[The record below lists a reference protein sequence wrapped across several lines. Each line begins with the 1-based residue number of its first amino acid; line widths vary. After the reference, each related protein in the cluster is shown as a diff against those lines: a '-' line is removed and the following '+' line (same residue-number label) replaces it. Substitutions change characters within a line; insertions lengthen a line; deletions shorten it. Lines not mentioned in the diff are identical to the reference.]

1 MFDKLKKLFVVEDG
15 SAASSSPT
23 SSGVES
29 MPSTENVSGPSVS
42 KTPEMTIEVNAAE
55 GTPDQKFI
63 DILLKSVEKN
73 NMDGFDYLE
82 YKQSLQSLANMAM
95 DDATRYN
102 SALAMAKT
110 MGASKETIL
119 SSAGHYLGI
128 LKQEEE
134 KFKAALVGQKSM
146 VEQNQTVG
154 ISNLEKSIVQKQQQV
169 ESLLKQI
176 EEDKA
181 RLEQMKNEISEAASK
196 IQATANN
203 FMSAYNLVVG
213 QIVEDVDNI
222 KNFAK

>member
-1 MFDKLKKLFVVEDG
+1 
-15 SAASSSPT
+15 
-23 SSGVES
+23 
-29 MPSTENVSGPSVS
+29 
-42 KTPEMTIEVNAAE
+42 
-55 GTPDQKFI
+55 
-63 DILLKSVEKN
+63 
-73 NMDGFDYLE
+73 
-82 YKQSLQSLANMAM
+82 
-95 DDATRYN
+95 
-102 SALAMAKT
+102 MAKT

-134 KFKAALVGQKSM
+134 KFKAALVGQKSK

-181 RLEQMKNEISEAASK
+181 RLAQMKNEITEAASK
-196 IQATANN
+196 IQVTANN
-203 FMSAYNLVVG
+203 FMSAYNLVVS
-213 QIVEDVDNI
+213 QIVQDVENI

>member
-146 VEQNQTVG
+146 VEQNQ
-154 ISNLEKSIVQKQQQV
+154 QQV